1 VPVKYFNFVK
11 IFYSGIK
18 VVPRIDSFRP
28 FKNRKEFF
36 VFKLKE
42 ENKMKNTNNEIPSV
56 YNPKIVEE
64 KWYKF
69 WLEKDYF
76 KAKNNFDKK
85 INYSIVIPP
94 PNVTGSLHIGHA
106 LNNTLQD
113 ILIRWKKMEGYNT
126 LWLPGTDHA
135 GIATQ
140 NVVEKEIAKEG
151 KSRHDLG
158 REKFLERVWEWKE
171 KYGNNIINQ
180 LKRLGFSC
188 DWSRLRFTLD
198 EGLSKAVKKVFVQL
212 YKEGLIYR
220 ENYVINWCPRC
231 QTALADIEV
240 ESVEEETNIYYIDYP
255 LKDSEEVITVATVR
269 PETMLGDTAVAVH
282 PDDEKYKKI
291 IGKTA
296 ILPLM
301 DRELPIIADSYVDP
315 EFGTG
320 AVKITPA
327 HDLNDF
333 ELGKRHRLQV
343 INLLNNDGTMNEQAG
358 KFKGLTVAECREK
371 VLNSLKEKGYLNKI
385 ENYKHSMGH
394 CYRCGT
400 IIEPYLSK
408 QWFVK
413 IKELAQPAISKVEEG
428 KIEFIPSHWTKVYY
442 EWMRNIKDWCIS
454 RQLWWGH
461 RIPAWYCQDCSEVMV
476 ELEPPKFCKRCNSHN
491 LIQDPDVLDTW
502 FSSALWPF
510 STLGWPEET
519 VDLKCFYPTSVLV
532 TSFDIIFFWVAR
544 MIMMGLKFRG
554 DIPFKQVYINPL
566 VTDAEGKKMSKS
578 KGNVIDPL
586 TMIDEYGSDT
596 LRITL
601 ASLTLQGNYISLS
614 EERIRGFRNFSNK
627 IWNVS
632 RFSIMNLV
640 DFDIDKINKD
650 SLKMTLA
657 DNWIIS
663 RLNETINKS
672 TIYLEEY
679 KFGDAAKTIYEF
691 IWNEFCD
698 WYVEFIKP
706 RLYQEDDKI
715 QRQTAQ
721 YILWFV
727 LENTLRLLHPFMPFI
742 TEEIWQKLPH
752 QGDSIMISPWPLY
765 KEEYLDKDA
774 DKKMSKIMNIIKTI
788 RNIKSDMDIPYS
800 TKIDLYLNITEKDKI
815 ELIKENIYYIKA
827 MLKTNLLE
835 VGTNIKKPAHS
846 ATGVLEGV
854 EIFIPLKDIINITEE
869 ISRLEKKLNKIKIK
883 LNTIFKK
890 INNEDFLSKAP
901 EEVIKKERNKADD
914 LRDISQKL
922 ESNLKALR

>member
-1 VPVKYFNFVK
+1 
-11 IFYSGIK
+11 
-18 VVPRIDSFRP
+18 
-28 FKNRKEFF
+28 
-36 VFKLKE
+36 
-42 ENKMKNTNNEIPSV
+42 MKNTNNEILSV

-76 KAKNNFDKK
+76 KAKNIFDKK
-85 INYSIVIPP
+85 NNYSIVIPP
-94 PNVTGSLHIGHA
+94 PNVTGSLHLGHA

-151 KSRHDLG
+151 KSRYDLG

-198 EGLSKAVKKVFVQL
+198 EGLSKAVKEVFVQL

-282 PDDEKYKKI
+282 PDDERYKKF

-296 ILPLM
+296 ILPLI

-358 KFKGLTVAECREK
+358 KFKGLTMAECREK
-371 VLNSLKEKGYLNKI
+371 VLNSLREKGYLNKI
-385 ENYKHSMGH
+385 ENYQHSMGH

-413 IKELAQPAISKVEEG
+413 IKELAQPAISAVEEG

-476 ELEPPKFCKRCNSHN
+476 ELEPPKFCQKCNGHN
-491 LIQDPDVLDTW
+491 LVQDPDVLDTW

-510 STLGWPEET
+510 STLGWPVET
-519 VDLKCFYPTSVLV
+519 DDLKCFYPTSVLV
-532 TSFDIIFFWVAR
+532 TGFDIIFFWVAR

-554 DIPFKQVYINPL
+554 DMPFKQVYINPL
-566 VTDAEGKKMSKS
+566 IRDVEGKKMSKS

-586 TMIDEYGSDT
+586 TVIDEYGSDT

-601 ASLTLQGNYISLS
+601 ASLTIQGNYICLS
-614 EERIRGFRNFSNK
+614 EERIKGFRNFSNK

-640 DFDIDKINKD
+640 DFDINKLNKD
-650 SLKMTLA
+650 NLKMTLA

-663 RLNETINKS
+663 RLNEAIKKS
-672 TIYLEEY
+672 TDYLNEY
-679 KFGDAAKTIYEF
+679 RFGEAAKTIYEF
-691 IWNEFCD
+691 IWSEFCD

-706 RLYQEDDKI
+706 KLYQKDDKI

-721 YILWFV
+721 YILWYV

-742 TEEIWQKLPH
+742 TEEVWQKIPH

-765 KEEYLDKDA
+765 KEEYQDEDA

-815 ELIKENIYYIKA
+815 ELIRENINYIKA

-835 VGTNIKKPAHS
+835 IGIDIKKPAHS

-854 EIFIPLKDIINITEE
+854 EIFIPLKDIINIPEE
-869 ISRLEKKLNKIKIK
+869 IARLEKRLNRIKNK

>member
-1 VPVKYFNFVK
+1 
-11 IFYSGIK
+11 
-18 VVPRIDSFRP
+18 
-28 FKNRKEFF
+28 
-36 VFKLKE
+36 
-42 ENKMKNTNNEIPSV
+42 
-56 YNPKIVEE
+56 
-64 KWYKF
+64 
-69 WLEKDYF
+69 
-76 KAKNNFDKK
+76 
-85 INYSIVIPP
+85 
-94 PNVTGSLHIGHA
+94 
-106 LNNTLQD
+106 
-113 ILIRWKKMEGYNT
+113 
-126 LWLPGTDHA
+126 
-135 GIATQ
+135 
-140 NVVEKEIAKEG
+140 
-151 KSRHDLG
+151 
-158 REKFLERVWEWKE
+158 
-171 KYGNNIINQ
+171 
-180 LKRLGFSC
+180 
-188 DWSRLRFTLD
+188 
-198 EGLSKAVKKVFVQL
+198 
-212 YKEGLIYR
+212 
-220 ENYVINWCPRC
+220 VINWCPRC

-301 DRELPIIADSYVDP
+301 GRELPIIADSYVDP

-358 KFKGLTVAECREK
+358 KFKGLTVTECREK
-371 VLNSLKEKGYLNKI
+371 VLNSLREKGYLNKT

-476 ELEPPKFCKRCNSHN
+476 ELEPPRFCKRCNSHN

-601 ASLTLQGNYISLS
+601 ASLTLQGN
-614 EERIRGFRNFSNK
+614 
-627 IWNVS
+627 
-632 RFSIMNLV
+632 
-640 DFDIDKINKD
+640 
-650 SLKMTLA
+650 
-657 DNWIIS
+657 
-663 RLNETINKS
+663 
-672 TIYLEEY
+672 
-679 KFGDAAKTIYEF
+679 
-691 IWNEFCD
+691 
-698 WYVEFIKP
+698 
-706 RLYQEDDKI
+706 
-715 QRQTAQ
+715 
-721 YILWFV
+721 
-727 LENTLRLLHPFMPFI
+727 
-742 TEEIWQKLPH
+742 
-752 QGDSIMISPWPLY
+752 
-765 KEEYLDKDA
+765 
-774 DKKMSKIMNIIKTI
+774 
-788 RNIKSDMDIPYS
+788 
-800 TKIDLYLNITEKDKI
+800 
-815 ELIKENIYYIKA
+815 
-827 MLKTNLLE
+827 
-835 VGTNIKKPAHS
+835 
-846 ATGVLEGV
+846 
-854 EIFIPLKDIINITEE
+854 
-869 ISRLEKKLNKIKIK
+869 
-883 LNTIFKK
+883 
-890 INNEDFLSKAP
+890 
-901 EEVIKKERNKADD
+901 
-914 LRDISQKL
+914 
-922 ESNLKALR
+922 

>member
-1 VPVKYFNFVK
+1 
-11 IFYSGIK
+11 
-18 VVPRIDSFRP
+18 
-28 FKNRKEFF
+28 
-36 VFKLKE
+36 
-42 ENKMKNTNNEIPSV
+42 MKNTNNEIPSV

-85 INYSIVIPP
+85 NNYSIVIPP

-301 DRELPIIADSYVDP
+301 GRELPIIADSYVDP

-371 VLNSLKEKGYLNKI
+371 VLNSLREKGYLNKI

-413 IKELAQPAISKVEEG
+413 IKELAQPAISAVEEG

-672 TIYLEEY
+672 TMYLEEY

-706 RLYQEDDKI
+706 ELYQKDDKI

-742 TEEIWQKLPH
+742 TEEVWQKIPH

-765 KEEYLDKDA
+765 KEECQDEDA

-835 VGTNIKKPAHS
+835 VGTDIKKPAHS

-914 LRDISQKL
+914 LRDITQKL

>member
-1 VPVKYFNFVK
+1 
-11 IFYSGIK
+11 

-28 FKNRKEFF
+28 FKDRKEFF

-42 ENKMKNTNNEIPSV
+42 ENKMKNTNNEILSV

-76 KAKNNFDKK
+76 KAKNILDKK
-85 INYSIVIPP
+85 NNYSIAIPP
-94 PNVTGSLHIGHA
+94 PNITGSLHLGHA

-151 KSRHDLG
+151 KSRYDLG

-282 PDDEKYKKI
+282 PDDERYKKF

-296 ILPLM
+296 ILPLI

-371 VLNSLKEKGYLNKI
+371 VLNSLREKGYLNKI

-413 IKELAQPAISKVEEG
+413 IKELAQPAISAVEEG

-476 ELEPPKFCKRCNSHN
+476 ELEAPKFCKRCNSHN

-519 VDLKCFYPTSVLV
+519 DDLKCFYPTSVLV
-532 TSFDIIFFWVAR
+532 TGFDIIFFWVAR

-554 DIPFKQVYINPL
+554 DMPFKQVYINPL
-566 VTDAEGKKMSKS
+566 IRDVEGKKMSKS

-586 TMIDEYGSDT
+586 TVIDEYGSDT

-601 ASLTLQGNYISLS
+601 ASLTIQGNYICLS
-614 EERIRGFRNFSNK
+614 EERIKGFRNFSNK

-640 DFDIDKINKD
+640 DFDINKLNKD
-650 SLKMTLA
+650 NLKMTLA

-663 RLNETINKS
+663 RLNEAIKKS
-672 TIYLEEY
+672 TDYLNEY
-679 KFGDAAKTIYEF
+679 KFGEAAKTIYEF
-691 IWNEFCD
+691 IWSEFCD

-706 RLYQEDDKI
+706 KLYQKDDKI

-742 TEEIWQKLPH
+742 TEEVWQKIPH

-765 KEEYLDKDA
+765 KEEYQDKDA

-815 ELIKENIYYIKA
+815 ELIRENINYIKA

-835 VGTNIKKPAHS
+835 IGTDIKKPAYS

-854 EIFIPLKDIINITEE
+854 EIFIPLKDIINIPEE
-869 ISRLEKKLNKIKIK
+869 IARLEKRLNRIKDK